1 MAKKK
6 VYKAQD
12 IDEDEMARFKE
23 HSKLM
28 NQKSKT
34 ISEKYRKWWDKDK
47 KTWKEGFK
55 GHGHS

>member
-1 MAKKK
+1 MVKKK

-28 NQKSKT
+28 NQKSKA